1 MANFCHNICYRVTFY
16 YDIDVCR
23 VITNGC
29 ACDVQYSRPRLHNIV
44 VWGDEKA
51 SKKLWVLIASV
62 LARAGTR
69 ETVSVMK
76 ATMAIARHPPI
87 KVILVA
93 VVQAAVDMAAAVIAA
108 AATAVAEVALVPRAV
123 APAAP
128 QCRLKSS
135 VLARES

>member
-1 MANFCHNICYRVTFY
+1 
-16 YDIDVCR
+16 
-23 VITNGC
+23 
-29 ACDVQYSRPRLHNIV
+29 V

-87 KVILVA
+87 RVTLVA

>member
-1 MANFCHNICYRVTFY
+1 
-16 YDIDVCR
+16 
-23 VITNGC
+23 
-29 ACDVQYSRPRLHNIV
+29 V

-87 KVILVA
+87 RVILVA
-93 VVQAAVDMAAAVIAA
+93 VVQAAVDMAAAVIA
-108 AATAVAEVALVPRAV
+108 VVEVALVPRAV